1 MELTEENVNKVIDF
15 MHPYIVEDGGSIQ
28 FVELESG
35 TNIVK
40 VRLTKTG
47 DMTCEKM
54 LELIKEYMMN
64 EIPDCRG
71 VVQVL

>member
-15 MHPYIVEDGGSIQ
+15 QHPYAVANGGSIQ

-40 VRLTKTG
+40 VRLTRTG
-47 DMTCEKM
+47 DMTCEEM
-54 LELIKEYMMN
+54 LELIKEYMMD
-64 EIPDCRG
+64 EIPGCGG